1 MNMSVENIDNN
12 CDKHLLPDTVIVK
25 RISKKNKIKESE
37 EWFSGISKEVS
48 RQGGSM
54 GIDLVCFSGDS
65 SLTDVIGFRFGLTF
79 IFALIIMS
87 SSPTVVLFNPA
98 LVEK

>member
-12 CDKHLLPDTVIVK
+12 SDKHLLPDAVIVK
-25 RISKKNKIKESE
+25 RISKNKIKESE
-37 EWFSGISKEVS
+37 EWFSGISNEVF

-65 SLTDVIGFRFGLTF
+65 PLTDVIGIQIWFNVHYCPHYYVVISYRR
-79 IFALIIMS
+79 
-87 SSPTVVLFNPA
+87 TV
-98 LVEK
+98 

>member
-12 CDKHLLPDTVIVK
+12 SDKHLLPDAVIVK

-65 SLTDVIGFRFGLTF
+65 SLTDVIGIQIWFNVHYCPHYYIVISYHR
-79 IFALIIMS
+79 
-87 SSPTVVLFNPA
+87 TV
-98 LVEK
+98 

>member
-12 CDKHLLPDTVIVK
+12 SDKHLLPDAVIVK
-25 RISKKNKIKESE
+25 RISKNKIKESE

-54 GIDLVCFSGDS
+54 DIEW
-65 SLTDVIGFRFGLTF
+65 RFL
-79 IFALIIMS
+79 S
-87 SSPTVVLFNPA
+87 D
-98 LVEK
+98 